1 MESASGEHIETA
13 NRVKVFECVKND
25 RPYIQFDFT
34 GHLDERSAVQAIAEW
49 KLHMGGASKK
59 NLIYNCHEMSGFD
72 SSARK
77 MWQATM
83 GEFKQKIGSI
93 WIISSNILILGAAK
107 TMGILTGFSIKVAK
121 SMDDIK
127 D

>member
-1 MESASGEHIETA
+1 MENASGEHIEIA

-25 RPYIQFDFT
+25 KPYIQFDFI
-34 GHLDERSAVQAIAEW
+34 GHLDHRNAAQAIAEW
-49 KLHMGGASKK
+49 KQQMGGPSKK

-83 GEFKQKIGSI
+83 GEYKQKIGSI

-107 TMGILTGFSIKVAK
+107 TMGILTGFSIKVAR

>member
-1 MESASGEHIETA
+1 MENAGGEHIETA

-25 RPYIQFDFT
+25 RLYIQFDFI
-34 GHLDERSAVQAIAEW
+34 GHLDQRSAVQAIADW
-49 KLHMGGASKK
+49 KQHMGDPSKK

-72 SSARK
+72 GSARK

-83 GEFKQKIGSI
+83 GEYKQKIGSI

-121 SMDDIK
+121 STDDIK